1 MSLPADDHRRQ
12 TPRPPLKIVTPI
24 HADWVEKR
32 GRLYSRRAQR
42 SLPPTRF
49 VEQVLPWAKDLPA
62 YPIDVVLFNREYLK
76 DGDLGNRDAEGA
88 IPLGS
93 FNIVHADDTMAT
105 QFDAFFLNLSEGR
118 AKVAVCMGQM
128 LPPMSCEEPDGMD
141 MLWEDDAML
150 RVCKSVQNKHLRLAE
165 GSGLLWRTALALL
178 WGQSPDLMDVQSA
191 LGVSIARDWFDVWED
206 RLESERNKDSAESR
220 ESDLWV
226 MDMGLKPTNPD
237 FVWRYLSDPPT
248 TSAEPSAGEMG
259 VYSLSEDIPPHK
271 DTRLPITVGRGSWW
285 IEQTRCTKCGQRVI
299 LRLPQGPLSGDPP
312 KPQGRFRC
320 PVCKAEEAVTLMGE

>member
-1 MSLPADDHRRQ
+1 MSRPEP
-12 TPRPPLKIVTPI
+12 TPPLRIMTPI
-24 HADWVEKR
+24 RSGWEEKR

-49 VEQVLPWAKDLPA
+49 VEQVLPWAESLPA
-62 YPIDVVLFNREYLK
+62 YPIDVVLFDRHWFEQGLSNRES
-76 DGDLGNRDAEGA
+76 EGA

-93 FNIVHADDTMAT
+93 FNIAHADDSMAV
-105 QFDAFFLNLSEGR
+105 QFDAFFMNLIDGR

-141 MLWEDDAML
+141 TLWEDDAIQ
-150 RVCKSVQNKHLRLAE
+150 RVCKSVLHKDLRLAE

-178 WGQSPDLMDVQSA
+178 WGQSPDLVDVQSA
-191 LGVSIARDWFDVWED
+191 LGVSIADDWFSIWED
-206 RLESERNKDSAESR
+206 RLESERNKDSAER
-220 ESDLWV
+220 IESDLWV
-226 MDMGLKPTNPD
+226 MDMGRRPDNPD

-320 PVCKAEEAVTLMGE
+320 PACKAEEAVTLMEE